1 MNSENDCSVA
11 YNLTR
16 ATDRYFLVKL
26 KLHEVNCRHIRRT
39 QKKGWDFSPQ
49 GTHRDG
55 HNKFERAYITAR
67 KRSPFPTCLEKFR

>member
-11 YNLTR
+11 FNLTR

-26 KLHEVNCRHIRRT
+26 QVNCRQIRRI
-39 QKKGWDFSPQ
+39 KNKGWDFSPQ

-55 HNKFERAYITAR
+55 HNKF
-67 KRSPFPTCLEKFR
+67 